1 MDNTN
6 SQNTITLGGEEV
18 PYVFCYLP
26 QMDLKFYPENPR
38 IYSVVF
44 TGDATPTQAEIQER
58 LEERDHVK
66 ELAQS
71 IQANKGLIDPLW
83 VRDGDFLVIEG
94 NSRLAAYRIL
104 SRKDPVTW
112 GKVKCHLLPKDID
125 DNKIFSFLCQCHVV
139 GRQDWAPYEQ
149 AGIIWRRYKHHG
161 DSPEYM
167 SKEMGMSLTEVKRL
181 IEVYSFMDANNDT
194 AVQHWSYYYEYLKSR
209 KIQAQR
215 EIHPELDKT
224 IVKRVKSNEI
234 SRAEDIRD
242 KVTKIA
248 GVGGQIIQDFID
260 KPKSLDIFYEK
271 AMERSEDTAL
281 YRALNRFRIKIGDLD
296 TKKSIQGMSQR
307 NRQRCKF
314 ELNKIKGS
322 VTRLLKLIELNN
334 K

>member
-1 MDNTN
+1 MDKKAHQN
-6 SQNTITLGGEEV
+6 SITLSGEEV

-44 TGDATPTQAEIQER
+44 TGDVMPTQDEIQER

-66 ELAQS
+66 VLAQS
-71 IQANKGLIDPLW
+71 IQANGGLIDPLW

-94 NSRLAAYRIL
+94 NSRLAAYRML

-112 GKVKCHLLPKDID
+112 GNVKCHLLPKNID
-125 DNKIFSFLCQCHVV
+125 DKKIFSFLCQCHVV

-149 AGIIWRRYKHHG
+149 AGIIWRRHKHHG

-181 IEVYSFMDANNDT
+181 VEVYSFMDGHDDR

-215 EIHPELDKT
+215 ELHPELDAV
-224 IVKRVKSNEI
+224 IVKRVKSGEI
-234 SRAEDIRD
+234 SRAEDVRD

-248 GVGGQIIQDFID
+248 GASGQILQDFIN
-260 KPKSLDIFYEK
+260 KPKSLEVCYEK
-271 AMERSEDTAL
+271 AMERSENTAL
-281 YRALNRFRIKIGDLD
+281 HRALNKFRIKIGDLD
-296 TKKSIQGMSQR
+296 TKKALQGMGQR
-307 NRQRCKF
+307 NRQKCRF
-314 ELNKIKGS
+314 ELNKIRVS
-322 VTRLLKLIELNN
+322 VSRLLKVLD

>member
-1 MDNTN
+1 MDKKNI
-6 SQNTITLGGEEV
+6 QNTITLSGEEV

-26 QMDLKFYPENPR
+26 QIDLKFYPENPR

-44 TGDATPTQAEIQER
+44 TGDVMPSQEDIQER

-66 ELAQS
+66 ILVQS
-71 IQANKGLIDPLW
+71 IQANGGLTDPLW

-94 NSRLAAYRIL
+94 NNRLAAYRIL
-104 SRKDPVTW
+104 NRKDPIKW

-125 DNKIFSFLCQCHVV
+125 DRKIFSFLCQCHVV

-149 AGIIWRRYKHHG
+149 AGIIWRRNKYHG

-181 IEVYSFMDANNDT
+181 IEVYTFMDEHNDT

-209 KIQAQR
+209 KIQNQR
-215 EIHPELDKT
+215 QSYPQLDRV
-224 IVKRVKSNEI
+224 IVKRVKSGEI

-248 GVGGQIIQDFID
+248 GTGGQILQAFIA
-260 KPKSLDIFYEK
+260 KPKSLDICYEK
-271 AMERSEDTAL
+271 ATERSENTAL
-281 YRALNRFRIKIGDLD
+281 YRALNKFRIKIGDLD
-296 TKKSIQGMSQR
+296 TKKSLQTMGPR
-307 NRQRCKF
+307 NRQKCKF
-314 ELNKIKGS
+314 ELNKIRAS
-322 VTRLLKLIELNN
+322 ITRLLKVID

>member
-1 MDNTN
+1 
-6 SQNTITLGGEEV
+6 
-18 PYVFCYLP
+18 
-26 QMDLKFYPENPR
+26 
-38 IYSVVF
+38 
-44 TGDATPTQAEIQER
+44 
-58 LEERDHVK
+58 
-66 ELAQS
+66 
-71 IQANKGLIDPLW
+71 
-83 VRDGDFLVIEG
+83 
-94 NSRLAAYRIL
+94 
-104 SRKDPVTW
+104 
-112 GKVKCHLLPKDID
+112 
-125 DNKIFSFLCQCHVV
+125 
-139 GRQDWAPYEQ
+139 
-149 AGIIWRRYKHHG
+149 
-161 DSPEYM
+161 
-167 SKEMGMSLTEVKRL
+167 
-181 IEVYSFMDANNDT
+181 MDANNDT

-296 TKKSIQGMSQR
+296 TKKSIQGMGQR

>member
-1 MDNTN
+1 MDQDNVTN
-6 SQNTITLGGEEV
+6 SITLSGEEV
-18 PYVFCYLP
+18 PYVFCLLP

-44 TGDATPTQAEIQER
+44 TGDEMPSQDEIQER

-71 IQANKGLIDPLW
+71 IQANGGLIDPLW

-104 SRKDPVTW
+104 SRKDPVSW
-112 GKVKCHLLPKDID
+112 GKVKCHVLPKNID
-125 DNKIFSFLCQCHVV
+125 DKKIFSFLCQCHVV

-149 AGIIWRRYKHHG
+149 AGIIWRRQKHHG

-167 SKEMGMSLTEVKRL
+167 SKEMGMSLTEVKHL
-181 IEVYSFMDANNDT
+181 IEVYSFMDDHNDT

-209 KIQAQR
+209 KIQNQR
-215 EIHPELDKT
+215 ESYPELDRV
-224 IVKRVKSNEI
+224 IVKRVKSGEI

-242 KVTKIA
+242 KVTRIA
-248 GVGGQIIQDFID
+248 GAGGQILQTFID
-260 KPKSLDIFYEK
+260 KPKSLEACYEK
-271 AMERSEDTAL
+271 ATERSENTAL
-281 YRALNRFRIKIGDLD
+281 YRALNKFRIKIGDLD
-296 TKKSIQGMSQR
+296 TRKSLQGMGQK
-307 NRQRCKF
+307 NRQKCKF
-314 ELNKIKGS
+314 ELNKIRTS
-322 VTRLLKLIELNN
+322 AVRLLKVID

>member
-1 MDNTN
+1 MDQKTIEN
-6 SQNTITLGGEEV
+6 SITLCGEEV
-18 PYVFCYLP
+18 PYVFCYLS
-26 QMDLKFYPENPR
+26 QIGLRFYPENPR
-38 IYSVVF
+38 IYSVVY
-44 TGDATPTQAEIQER
+44 TGDEAPSQEEIQER
-58 LEERDHVK
+58 LEEREHVK

-71 IQANKGLIDPLW
+71 IQANGGLIDPLW

-104 SRKDPVTW
+104 SRKDPVSW

-125 DNKIFSFLCQCHVV
+125 DKKIFSFLCQCHVV

-161 DSPEYM
+161 NTPEYM

-181 IEVYSFMDANNDT
+181 IEVYSFMDDHQDT

-209 KIQAQR
+209 KIQTQR
-215 EIHPELDKT
+215 ELHPELDT
-224 IVKRVKSNEI
+224 VIVKRVKSGEI

-248 GVGGQIIQDFID
+248 GAGAQILQDFINR
-260 KPKSLDIFYEK
+260 PKSLDICYEK
-271 AMERSEDTAL
+271 ATERAERTGRE
-281 YRALNRFRIKIGDLD
+281 RARKKVRIKRGDLD
-296 TKKSIQGMSQR
+296 TKKSLQGMSQK
-307 NRQRCKF
+307 NRQKCKF
-314 ELNKIKGS
+314 ELNKIRAS
-322 VTRLLKLIELNN
+322 VNRLLKVID

>member
-1 MDNTN
+1 MDHINAQN
-6 SQNTITLGGEEV
+6 SITLGGEEV
-18 PYVFCYLP
+18 PYVYCYLS

-44 TGDATPTQAEIQER
+44 TSDEIPTQAEIQER
-58 LEERDHVK
+58 LEEREHVR

-71 IQANKGLIDPLW
+71 IQANGGLIDPLW

-104 SRKDPVTW
+104 SRKDPVSW

-125 DNKIFSFLCQCHVV
+125 NKKIFSFLCQCHVV

-161 DSPEYM
+161 DPPEYM

-181 IEVYSFMDANNDT
+181 IEVYSFMNDHQDT

-209 KIQAQR
+209 KIQTQR
-215 EIHPELDKT
+215 ELHPELD
-224 IVKRVKSNEI
+224 IVIIKGVKSGEI

-242 KVTKIA
+242 KLTKIA
-248 GVGGQIIQDFID
+248 GAGVQILQDFIN
-260 KPKSLDIFYEK
+260 KPKSLDICYEK
-271 AMERSEDTAL
+271 ATERSESTVL
-281 YRALNRFRIKIGDLD
+281 YRALNKFRIKIGDLD
-296 TKKSIQGMSQR
+296 TKKSLQGMSQK
-307 NRQRCKF
+307 NRQKCKF
-314 ELNKIKGS
+314 ELNKIRAS
-322 VTRLLKLIELNN
+322 VTRLLKVID